1 MKDDKLIEIL
11 EEAYTHI
18 LNLALRSSEMQ
29 VILADLARLSEMQ
42 DGELLDL
49 ILQFRDMNRLIGR
62 LKQNVKL
69 MELGYEGK
77 PPHDI
82 YRLFK
87 DINRI
92 AP

>member
-18 LNLALRSSEMQ
+18 LNLALRSSEMV
-29 VILADLARLSEMQ
+29 VILADLDRLAEMK

-49 ILQFRDMNRLIGR
+49 ILQFKDINRLIGR

-69 MELGYEGK
+69 MELGYDGK
-77 PPHDI
+77 PPDNI
-82 YRLFK
+82 YKLFK
-87 DINRI
+87 DIDRI